1 MQGEADVVDDCALV
15 PPGHYVDT
23 PTGRIF
29 YREAG
34 RPDAPVLVLLHGWVG
49 TAGTN
54 WYFAYPELAPHFRVI
69 APDLRGHGRGP
80 RSIARFRLTDCA
92 DDVGRLLEA
101 LDLRDVVLV
110 GFSMGGPVAQLTW
123 RAHRD
128 RVAGLVM
135 CATSYQF
142 VSSSVVRLAVT
153 SLVPAVARATRV
165 ADLTN
170 RLPVVGFRML
180 PAVLQSERSLAAFG
194 GREMRRHDVR
204 HIVEA
209 GWAIGSY
216 DAGDWISEIDV
227 PTSVVLTTKDRA
239 VGPVA
244 QLRLASRIKGATV
257 HAVGEG
263 HLGVTRPA
271 LAEALATACLE
282 VVSRA
287 GLLRGDELQH
297 QRDRDRGEAHDVV
310 TQDRP
315 REDALH

>member
-1 MQGEADVVDDCALV
+1 MPDEAEVIDDCALI

-23 PTGRIF
+23 PSGRIF

-34 RPDAPVLVLLHGWVG
+34 RSDAPVLVLLHGWVG

-80 RSIARFRLTDCA
+80 RSNARFRLTDCA
-92 DDVGRLLEA
+92 DDVGRLLDA
-101 LDLRDVVLV
+101 LDLCDVILV

-128 RVAGLVM
+128 RVAGMVL

-153 SLVPAVARATRV
+153 SLVPAVARATRL
-165 ADLTN
+165 ADLSS
-170 RLPVVGFRML
+170 RLPAVGFRVL
-180 PAVLQSERSLAAFG
+180 PRVLPSDRSLAAFG
-194 GREMRRHDVR
+194 GSEMRRHDVR

-209 GWAIGSY
+209 GWAIGTY
-216 DAGDWISEIDV
+216 DADEWIGEIDV
-227 PTSVVLTTKDRA
+227 PTAVVLTAKDRA
-239 VGPVA
+239 VGPAA

-257 HAVGEG
+257 HAIGEG
-263 HLGVTRPA
+263 HLGATRPL
-271 LAEALATACLE
+271 LADALATACLE
-282 VVSRA
+282 VASRA
-287 GLLRGDELQH
+287 GLLPREQLQDEGDRNGSEA
-297 QRDRDRGEAHDVV
+297 RDVITEDRA
-310 TQDRP
+310 